1 MDLWAVDRLNVNG
14 GQVVLTFPEI
24 IKTFTVQFSSLR
36 EGQDGKISEKFLFF
50 SEGDCVT
57 LTSKYQSYEY
67 LKCA

>member
-1 MDLWAVDRLNVNG
+1 MDLWAVDCLNVNG

-50 SEGDCVT
+50 SKGDCVT
-57 LTSKYQSYEY
+57 V
-67 LKCA
+67 